1 MKPSNQAFVSIP
13 ESQLV
18 EILSNQKGAAPV
30 TLSAMTD
37 AKARKTGNP
46 YKAIYKFAVVNG
58 MIGVNYENA
67 VNRQQVREGA
77 VEGTFEAKARQWGEQ
92 VNKSLVVN
100 GDKYYISIVNPK
112 SCKAKP
118 RYYGQRTDGSPVR
131 ISSEIAKQFIPEHKK
146 ATNQGT
152 EREIVFRNY
161 SLGNIRTVAIGGK
174 KYRIAR
180 EATSPMANK
189 SVTIGS
195 KLTDENGKTYKVT
208 FVFNGNVV
216 VQAI

>member
-37 AKARKTGNP
+37 TKARKTGNP

-77 VEGTFEAKARQWGEQ
+77 VEGTFEAQSRQWGEQ
-92 VNKSLVVN
+92 INKSLVVN

-118 RYYGQRTDGSPVR
+118 RYYGQRTDGSLVR

-152 EREIVFRNY
+152 DKEIVFRNY

>member
-37 AKARKTGNP
+37 TKARKTGNP

-77 VEGTFEAKARQWGEQ
+77 VEGTFEAKSRQWGEQ

-118 RYYGQRTDGSPVR
+118 RYYGQRTDGSLVR

-152 EREIVFRNY
+152 DKEIVFRNY

>member
-37 AKARKTGNP
+37 TKARKTGNP

-118 RYYGQRTDGSPVR
+118 RYYGQRTDGSLVH

-152 EREIVFRNY
+152 DKEIVFRNY

>member
-37 AKARKTGNP
+37 TKARKTGNP

-92 VNKSLVVN
+92 INKSLVVN

-118 RYYGQRTDGSPVR
+118 RYYGQRTDGSLVR

-152 EREIVFRNY
+152 DKEIVFRNY

>member
-1 MKPSNQAFVSIP
+1 MSNQSAFISIP
-13 ESQLV
+13 ETELIK
-18 EILSNQKGAAPV
+18 ILSNQKGATPV

-37 AKARKTGNP
+37 TKARKTGNP
-46 YKAIYKFAVVNG
+46 YKAIFKFAVVNG
-58 MIGVNYENA
+58 MIGVDYENA

-77 VEGTFEAKARQWGEQ
+77 NEGTFEAQSRQWGEQ

-112 SCKAKP
+112 SCKSNP
-118 RYYGQRTDGSPVR
+118 RYYGQRTDGSLVR

-152 EREIVFRNY
+152 AREIVFRNY
-161 SLGNIRTVAIGGK
+161 SLGNIRTIAIGGK

-180 EATSPMANK
+180 EANISGMK
-189 SVTIGS
+189 SSVTIGS
-195 KLTDENGKTYKVT
+195 ILTDTTGNKYKVT

>member
-37 AKARKTGNP
+37 TKARKTGNP

-100 GDKYYISIVNPK
+100 GDKYYISIINPK
-112 SCKAKP
+112 SCKTKP
-118 RYYGQRTDGSPVR
+118 RYYGQRTDDSLVR

-152 EREIVFRNY
+152 DKEIVFRNY

>member
-37 AKARKTGNP
+37 TKARKTGNP

-118 RYYGQRTDGSPVR
+118 RYYGQRTDGSLVR

-152 EREIVFRNY
+152 DKEIVFRNY

>member
-13 ESQLV
+13 ESHLV

-37 AKARKTGNP
+37 TKARKTGNP

-118 RYYGQRTDGSPVR
+118 RYYGQRTDGSLVR

-152 EREIVFRNY
+152 DKEIVFRNY

>member
-37 AKARKTGNP
+37 TKARKTGNP

-77 VEGTFEAKARQWGEQ
+77 VEGTFEAQSRQWGEQ
-92 VNKSLVVN
+92 INKSLVVN

-118 RYYGQRTDGSPVR
+118 RYYGQRTDGSLVR

-152 EREIVFRNY
+152 DKEIVFRNY
-161 SLGNIRTVAIGGK
+161 SLGNVRTVAIGGK

>member
-1 MKPSNQAFVSIP
+1 MKPSNQAFASIP

-37 AKARKTGNP
+37 TKARKTGNP

-118 RYYGQRTDGSPVR
+118 RYYGQRTDGSLVR

-152 EREIVFRNY
+152 DKEIVFRNY